1 MQFSISAQP
10 PCFEAIA
17 AAGFKYVD
25 PFFSS
30 GFSQYNSEEEFQAL
44 GDLLKRTGL
53 TVWGSA
59 GLFPKTLHLVGPD
72 ARLEEAVEFI
82 RVGTKRAAAYG
93 TKVVV
98 FGSGDA
104 RRIPSDF
111 DPREA
116 YAQLVALGKAIAP
129 IAAENGVKIA
139 VENLNCNETNT
150 FTSLASTLKYVQD
163 VGHPAF
169 QLLINI
175 FHFQRSDRDLLGL
188 ANAAPHFIHAHIATY
203 ENRKFPGLEE
213 CDFSANLHELKRLG
227 YEGAITIEAKGDWT
241 PECLRHSLETLR
253 DAWEKA

>member
-1 MQFSISAQP
+1 MEFSISAQP
-10 PCFEAIA
+10 PQFEAIA

-25 PFFSS
+25 PHFGS
-30 GFSQYNSEEEFQAL
+30 GLSKYNTEEEFQAL
-44 GDLLKRTGL
+44 GETLKRTGL
-53 TVWGSA
+53 TIWGSA

-72 ARLEEAVEFI
+72 ANLEEAIDFI
-82 RVGTKRAAAYG
+82 HVGMKRAEAYG

-104 RRIPSDF
+104 RRIPVDF

-129 IAAENGVKIA
+129 IAQEHGVKIA

-169 QLLINI
+169 QLLIDI

-188 ANAAPHFIHAHIATY
+188 ANAGPHLIHAHIATY
-203 ENRKFPGLEE
+203 DNRRVPGVEE
-213 CDFSANLHELKRLG
+213 CDFSANLHELKRIG
-227 YEGAITIEAKGDWT
+227 YEGAITIEANSDWT
-241 PECLRHSLETLR
+241 VECLHKALETLR
-253 DAWEKA
+253 DAWETA

>member
-1 MQFSISAQP
+1 MEFSISAQP
-10 PCFEAIA
+10 PHFETIA

-30 GFSQYNSEEEFQAL
+30 GLSQYNSEEEFQAM

-82 RVGTKRAAAYG
+82 QVGMKRAAAYG

-104 RRIPSDF
+104 RRIPAGF

-116 YAQLVALGKAIAP
+116 YSQLVALGKAIAP

-150 FTSLASTLKYVQD
+150 LTSLASTLKYVQD

-169 QLLINI
+169 QLLIDI

-188 ANAAPHFIHAHIATY
+188 ANAGPHLIHAHIATY
-203 ENRKFPGLEE
+203 DNRRFPGMEE
-213 CDFSANLHELKRLG
+213 CAFSANLHELKRLG
-227 YEGAITIEAKGDWT
+227 YEGAITIEAGGEWT
-241 PECLRHSLETLR
+241 VECLRKALETVQ
-253 DAWEKA
+253 DAWEMA